1 MSPQGLQRPLIIA
14 HASIVLHNWTM
25 IDPALG
31 FQPDNLR
38 MLASFGG
45 SSDEEWFYM
54 VTVAIEACGARV
66 LPQLLLGKHAASSDD
81 HDALQTVLHVI
92 GETIRAMTSM
102 LERMEERCRHDVF
115 YHHIRPYLT
124 GWPEP
129 GVVYEGAVR
138 HSAHPPWR
146 QCRPVLRCST
156 QWMPGWT
163 SHTTIQARVRSCRPC
178 ATTCL
183 HGIGVSLDFW
193 KPDLR
198 SEMPPP
204 NEATRIAFDRCIDR
218 LTHFR
223 RTHQAITMRYITQR
237 APTTHEA
244 TGTGGADYADFLRRT
259 RLETSDRKTGRLMT
273 RHVHFIPLLLALP
286 AVGEFTIE
294 PHATGRSMI
303 REDGRPYWSTTGRPM
318 SSVPEHRTRSCYIHP
333 LHGLDGE
340 VLTDDFPQDHL
351 HHRGVSMM
359 WPGMKVGARK
369 VDHWHIDGIR
379 TINREVQFVD
389 ADAGAELTVLNDWM
403 LDDGTDVADE
413 QTRITIA
420 PAGDSSRIIDVA
432 SKITAGPEP
441 ITLRGAALPGLRR
454 P

>member
-1 MSPQGLQRPLIIA
+1 MGPTDRLDIDEWSRSVLMEHDVDPVRGFLPGDDPLDTLPTAFHPWERLADRLPDLIGTPDVLQAVQALPTPDIELLVDEPMLRRAMLLLSIFGNACVWSGPEPILTLPSSLCTSWSHVATRLQRPLIIA

-129 GVVYEGAVR
+129 GVVYEGVSDTP
-138 HSAHPPWR
+138 H
-146 QCRPVLRCST
+146 
-156 QWMPGWT
+156 
-163 SHTTIQARVRSCRPC
+163 I
-178 ATTCL
+178 L
-183 HGIGVSLDFW
+183 HGGSAAQSSLLNAMDAGLDI
-193 KPDLR
+193 PHDHPGTR
-198 SEMPPP
+198 SFLQAMRDYMPPRHRRFVEFLETGP
-204 NEATRIAFDRCIDR
+204 SLRDAAAKHEATRIAFDRCIDR

-223 RTHQAITMRYITQR
+223 RTHQAITMRYITQQ

-244 TGTGGADYADFLRRT
+244 TGTGGTDYADFLRRT
-259 RLETSDRKTGRLMT
+259 RLETSDRK
-273 RHVHFIPLLLALP
+273 
-286 AVGEFTIE
+286 
-294 PHATGRSMI
+294 
-303 REDGRPYWSTTGRPM
+303 
-318 SSVPEHRTRSCYIHP
+318 
-333 LHGLDGE
+333 
-340 VLTDDFPQDHL
+340 
-351 HHRGVSMM
+351 
-359 WPGMKVGARK
+359 
-369 VDHWHIDGIR
+369 
-379 TINREVQFVD
+379 
-389 ADAGAELTVLNDWM
+389 
-403 LDDGTDVADE
+403 LDD
-413 QTRITIA
+413 
-420 PAGDSSRIIDVA
+420 S
-432 SKITAGPEP
+432 
-441 ITLRGAALPGLRR
+441 
-454 P
+454 